1 MKILDYSKLRP
12 PRPTLKKDMCKCRGK
27 RSIKLMASFLFW
39 NPIHCIK
46 CNLEISPESIN
57 LNQKLIDEIAYWASL
72 YGAVDRLWFDSDEY
86 EAWAKREL
94 TNVKS
99 RINKLGLSVNRSMNK
114 IQKSYYWY
122 FQDESDENFIAF
134 EKCPKCK
141 GKLIDY
147 NNGIIKQK
155 ICERCLIIG
164 SG

>member
-1 MKILDYSKLRP
+1 
-12 PRPTLKKDMCKCRGK
+12 
-27 RSIKLMASFLFW
+27 MASFLFW
-39 NPIHCIK
+39 NPIHCIN

-57 LNQKLIDEIAYWASL
+57 LNQKLIDEIANWAGL
-72 YGAVDRLWFDSDEY
+72 YGAIDQLWIDSSEY

-94 TNVKS
+94 TNIKS

-114 IQKSYYWY
+114 IRKSYYWY

-134 EKCPKCK
+134 ERCPKCNR
-141 GKLIDY
+141 KLMDY
-147 NNGIIKQK
+147 NNGIFKQK